1 MTASPASR
9 SIDATALGAGAF
21 NGNNRF
27 IRLVISGTSGHPF
40 CKPSQPEKTI
50 KELNVESM
58 IDASETLPP
67 AAPPLVDPAEL
78 RSWVILEDDHLQVI
92 DKPGWLVCHPSKNG
106 PWSSLAGAVRE
117 EFKPD
122 AIRLIYRLDRETS
135 GVIIL
140 AKTEAMG
147 RRLGKAVLGRRIGK
161 LYVTLLDGEME
172 AVATVDEPLGPD
184 PSANVTVKQRVVSGE
199 GSQEASTIFY
209 PLMVR
214 NGFTLAGVELL
225 TGRKHQIRAHAEWL
239 GKRVVGDKL
248 YGPDP
253 GLYLEFAT
261 QGWTLRH
268 SKMLGM
274 TRQALHCAAIDL
286 RTTGLDYLLR
296 APWPADMARF
306 AQRKMGLSADEAQRL
321 IDAFVAKKLP
331 VPAPWT
337 AGEIG

>member
-1 MTASPASR
+1 M
-9 SIDATALGAGAF
+9 IDATE
-21 NGNNRF
+21 
-27 IRLVISGTSGHPF
+27 I
-40 CKPSQPEKTI
+40 
-50 KELNVESM
+50 
-58 IDASETLPP
+58 LPP
-67 AAPPLVDPAEL
+67 AVAPLVDPVEL
-78 RSWVILEDDHLQVI
+78 HRWVMLNDDRLLVF

-147 RRLGKAVLGRRIGK
+147 RRLGKAVLDRKIGK
-161 LYVTLLDGEME
+161 LYVALLEGEMP
-172 AVATVDEPLGPD
+172 ASVTVNQPVGPD
-184 PSANVTVKQRVVSGE
+184 LRANVTVKQRVIAGE
-199 GSQEASTIFY
+199 GSQEAVTIFH
-209 PLMVR
+209 PLLTR

-239 GKRVVGDKL
+239 DQRVVGDKL

-253 GLYLEFAT
+253 GLYLEFAA
-261 QGWTLRH
+261 QGWTARH
-268 SKMLGM
+268 SELLGM

-286 RTTGLDYLLR
+286 RVAGLDYVLK

-306 AQRKMGLSADEAQRL
+306 AERSMNLSAVEAQRS
-321 IDAFVAKKLP
+321 IDAFVSEKLAA
-331 VPAPWT
+331 VKLWAPS
-337 AGEIG
+337 ELESR